1 MTDRDIV
8 AYGDIIALV
17 SCFISVSFASWL
29 QGYSA
34 GRDRGP
40 RE

>member
-1 MTDRDIV
+1 MN
-8 AYGDIIALV
+8 YGDIIAIVTCFV
-17 SCFISVSFASWL
+17 SVAFVSWL

-40 RE
+40 RDD